1 MDTSRHKQAR
11 KDWTRAPV
19 TGREAQRFLAAL
31 SRCSWA
37 ELESMAAT
45 EGRRPGD
52 FLTYLAV
59 RADSAIW
66 NPNLGATDD
75 ALRLVLNRM
84 AQLISVRDGMDVELR
99 ESIAFFW
106 ETIAEAGDF
115 ARDMPEREALL
126 RELFARELT
135 RALDPDTAT
144 VWVRAKR
151 ALDAWSRRP

>member
-1 MDTSRHKQAR
+1 
-11 KDWTRAPV
+11 
-19 TGREAQRFLAAL
+19 
-31 SRCSWA
+31 
-37 ELESMAAT
+37 
-45 EGRRPGD
+45 
-52 FLTYLAV
+52 
-59 RADSAIW
+59 
-66 NPNLGATDD
+66 
-75 ALRLVLNRM
+75 M